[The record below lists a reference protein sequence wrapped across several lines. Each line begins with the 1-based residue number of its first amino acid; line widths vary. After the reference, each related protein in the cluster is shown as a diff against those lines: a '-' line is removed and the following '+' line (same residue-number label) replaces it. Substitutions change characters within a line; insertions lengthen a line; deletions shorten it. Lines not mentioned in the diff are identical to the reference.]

1 VIVVALCLVS
11 TSDTIRTM
19 DVFKLIPK
27 RKIAPLLTEG
37 MKVSHAN
44 FGVGIIKKKVGRHV
58 FRVTFED
65 HSTKNIYFEF
75 LSLI

>member
-1 VIVVALCLVS
+1 
-11 TSDTIRTM
+11 M
-19 DVFKLIPK
+19 NVFSYTKPK
-27 RKIAPLLTEG
+27 GKITPYLTEG
-37 MKVSHAN
+37 MKVSHAK

-65 HSTKNIYFEF
+65 HSTKNIYYDF